1 MPDKSHEGPKPKHPP
16 GRGPK
21 ERELA
26 SALTL
31 AALQA
36 ASSSVTFGSLDE
48 AGDALPSCFCGCW
61 LRSPSRSVP
70 TYRRLVTALKTDPAD
85 GSYVPSW
92 FAGAL
97 TRIT

>member
-48 AGDALPSCFCGCW
+48 AGDALQAVSADAG
-61 LRSPSRSVP
+61 
-70 TYRRLVTALKTDPAD
+70 YGRRV
-85 GSYVPSW
+85 
-92 FAGAL
+92 GACR
-97 TRIT
+97 RIDAW